1 MGLIFLFVMTRAG
14 AKKSSGNLPDGF
26 AETIYEV
33 SNGMDALEVL
43 AHHTID
49 LVLLDLTM
57 PVLGGIGVLSEIKR
71 RQLKTFVIVVS
82 GDIQPM
88 MQEKVMSLGAL
99 GFMKKPIKR
108 LINASGLQRFGFI
121 LPDTCKPAIA
131 VLNFNDL

>member
-1 MGLIFLFVMTRAG
+1 MSFNILICDDSALARKMARR
-14 AKKSSGNLPDGF
+14 NLPDGF
-26 AETIYEV
+26 AESIYEV

-57 PVLGGIGVLSEIKR
+57 PILGGIDVLSEIKR

-88 MQEKVMSLGAL
+88 MREKVMSLGAL
-99 GFMKKPIKR
+99 SFIEKPIKKELLTSVLR
-108 LINASGLQRFGFI
+108 RFGFI
-121 LPDTCKPAIA
+121 LPETQQSALA
-131 VLNFNDL
+131 G

>member
-1 MGLIFLFVMTRAG
+1 MSFNILICDDSALARKMARR
-14 AKKSSGNLPDGF
+14 NLPDGF

-57 PVLGGIGVLSEIKR
+57 PILGGIGVLSEIKR

-88 MQEKVMSLGAL
+88 MREKVMSLGAL
-99 GFMKKPIKR
+99 GFIEKPIKKELLTAVLR
-108 LINASGLQRFGFI
+108 RFGFI
-121 LPDTCKPAIA
+121 LPDTQQSAM
-131 VLNFNDL
+131 VG

>member
-1 MGLIFLFVMTRAG
+1 MSFNILICDDSALARKMARR
-14 AKKSSGNLPDGF
+14 NLPDGF
-26 AETIYEV
+26 AESIYEV

-57 PVLGGIGVLSEIKR
+57 PILGGIDVLSEIKR

-88 MQEKVMSLGAL
+88 MREKVMSLGAL
-99 GFMKKPIKR
+99 SFIEKPIKKELLTSVLR
-108 LINASGLQRFGFI
+108 RFGFI
-121 LPDTCKPAIA
+121 LPETQQTALA
-131 VLNFNDL
+131 G

>member
-1 MGLIFLFVMTRAG
+1 MGFNILICDDSALARKMAR
-14 AKKSSGNLPDGF
+14 SNLPTGF

-57 PVLGGIGVLSEIKR
+57 PILGGISVLSEIKH
-71 RQLKTFVIVVS
+71 RQLETFVIVVS

-99 GFMKKPIKR
+99 GFIEKPIKQDE
-108 LINASGLQRFGFI
+108 LKALLHRFGFI
-121 LPDTCKPAIA
+121 LPDTYQTPIA
-131 VLNFNDL
+131 V

>member
-1 MGLIFLFVMTRAG
+1 MSFNILICDDSALARKMARR
-14 AKKSSGNLPDGF
+14 NLPDGF
-26 AETIYEV
+26 AESIYEV

-57 PVLGGIGVLSEIKR
+57 PILGGIDVLSEIKR

-88 MQEKVMSLGAL
+88 MREKVMSLGAL
-99 GFMKKPIKR
+99 SFIEKPIKKELLTVVLR
-108 LINASGLQRFGFI
+108 RFGFI
-121 LPDTCKPAIA
+121 LPETQQSALA
-131 VLNFNDL
+131 G

>member
-1 MGLIFLFVMTRAG
+1 MGFNILVCDDSALARKMAR
-14 AKKSSGNLPDGF
+14 SNLPTGF

-57 PVLGGIGVLSEIKR
+57 PILGGISVLSEIKH
-71 RQLKTFVIVVS
+71 RQLETFVIVVS

-99 GFMKKPIKR
+99 SFIEKPIKQDE
-108 LINASGLQRFGFI
+108 LKALLHRFGFI
-121 LPDTCKPAIA
+121 LPDTYQTAIA
-131 VLNFNDL
+131 V

>member
-1 MGLIFLFVMTRAG
+1 MGFNILICDDSALARKMARR
-14 AKKSSGNLPDGF
+14 NLPEGF

-57 PVLGGIGVLSEIKR
+57 PVLGGIDVLREIKR
-71 RQLKTFVIVVS
+71 RQLETFVIVVS

-88 MQEKVMSLGAL
+88 MQEKVMALGAL
-99 GFMKKPIKR
+99 GFIEKPIKTT
-108 LINASGLQRFGFI
+108 LLKSLLQRFGFL
-121 LPDTCKPAIA
+121 LPETQKSAMA
-131 VLNFNDL
+131 V

>member
-1 MGLIFLFVMTRAG
+1 MSFNILICDDSALARKMARR
-14 AKKSSGNLPDGF
+14 NLPDGF
-26 AETIYEV
+26 AQSIYEV

-57 PVLGGIGVLSEIKR
+57 PILGGIDVLSEIKR

-88 MQEKVMSLGAL
+88 MREKVMSLGAL
-99 GFMKKPIKR
+99 SFIEKPIKKELLTSVLR
-108 LINASGLQRFGFI
+108 RFGFI
-121 LPDTCKPAIA
+121 LPETQQSALA
-131 VLNFNDL
+131 G

>member
-1 MGLIFLFVMTRAG
+1 MGFNILICDD
-14 AKKSSGNLPDGF
+14 SSLARKMARSNLPDGF

-57 PVLGGIGVLSEIKR
+57 PVLDGLGVLSEIKR
-71 RQLKTFVIVVS
+71 RQLEVFVIVIS
-82 GDIQPM
+82 GDIQPL

-99 GFMKKPIKR
+99 SFIEKPIKR
-108 LINASGLQRFGFI
+108 DALKTILCRFGFI
-121 LPDTCKPAIA
+121 LPDTHQTAIA
-131 VLNFNDL
+131 V

>member
-1 MGLIFLFVMTRAG
+1 MGFNILICDDSALARKMARR
-14 AKKSSGNLPDGF
+14 NLPEGF

-57 PVLGGIGVLSEIKR
+57 PVLGGIDVLREIKR
-71 RQLKTFVIVVS
+71 RQLETFVIVVS
-82 GDIQPM
+82 GDIQPV

-99 GFMKKPIKR
+99 GFIEKPIK
-108 LINASGLQRFGFI
+108 NASLKSLLQRFGFL
-121 LPDTCKPAIA
+121 LPETQKSA
-131 VLNFNDL
+131 VAV

>member
-1 MGLIFLFVMTRAG
+1 MSFHILICYDSALARKMARR
-14 AKKSSGNLPDGF
+14 NLPDGF
-26 AETIYEV
+26 AESIYEV

-57 PVLGGIGVLSEIKR
+57 PILGGIDVLSEIKR

-88 MQEKVMSLGAL
+88 MREKVMSLGAL
-99 GFMKKPIKR
+99 SFIEKPIKKELLTSVLR
-108 LINASGLQRFGFI
+108 RFGFI
-121 LPDTCKPAIA
+121 LPETQQTA
-131 VLNFNDL
+131 VDG

>member
-1 MGLIFLFVMTRAG
+1 MGFNILICDDSALARKM
-14 AKKSSGNLPDGF
+14 AKNNLPDGF

-57 PVLGGIGVLSEIKR
+57 PVMGGLDVLSEIKR
-71 RQLKTFVIVVS
+71 RQLETFVIVVS

-99 GFMKKPIKR
+99 GFIEKPINRELLKTVLR
-108 LINASGLQRFGFI
+108 RFGFI
-121 LPDTCKPAIA
+121 LPDTYTAAIA
-131 VLNFNDL
+131 V